1 MLRNLSLTW
10 WVTLKTLLIG
20 SSKLFALEFRKQVGT
35 QLRTI
40 VKQKKKQQKNKKEI
54 NNKKLDL

>member
-35 QLRTI
+35 QFRTRA
-40 VKQKKKQQKNKKEI
+40 KQKKPQKNKKKI